1 MYIAMIILY
10 YIVMCLF
17 RIFRMNE
24 YHNINLYQKIHPI
37 LLQWLLLT
45 YHLSY
50 QLCIILGISE
60 FYLIRVGNVPNKYFL
75 SLFVDSGKDKS
86 NKNNNKSPR
95 DTMEWHSFFK
105 STFPLYV
112 DSYPSCCS
120 QYELSLSHEN
130 VSGK

>member
-50 QLCIILGISE
+50 QLCIIPGISE
-60 FYLIRVGNVPNKYFL
+60 FYLSRVGNVPNKYLYRNLLILEKMRAIKTITKACATPWSDTHSLNPRFL
-75 SLFVDSGKDKS
+75 
-86 NKNNNKSPR
+86 
-95 DTMEWHSFFK
+95 
-105 STFPLYV
+105 YI
-112 DSYPSCCS
+112 
-120 QYELSLSHEN
+120 
-130 VSGK
+130 